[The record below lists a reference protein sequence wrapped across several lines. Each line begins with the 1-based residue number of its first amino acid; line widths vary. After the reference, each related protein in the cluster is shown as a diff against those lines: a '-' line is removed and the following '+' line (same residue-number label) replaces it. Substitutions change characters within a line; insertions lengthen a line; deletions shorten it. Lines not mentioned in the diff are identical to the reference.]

1 MLVEVAVA
9 AVAVALFYFL
19 FTRRPVCHGGTKPGE
34 MRPPIQ
40 VLLDNPGMIEYGCKD
55 PQPGRVTGARFKFF
69 VWLSFTRFGSYFLV
83 PRTKQGII
91 GRMGGIYLPEKPTL
105 YPTPPTPPDMKDYS
119 KPNEKIIRR
128 MLDQQIE
135 QKTSERGFRFPT
147 VADYIRAYK
156 SGTCTPTD
164 IAEAVLKAISDSN
177 KADPP
182 LRAIVDTSR
191 DVVLAMAEASTQRW
205 KTGKTISVLDGIPIA
220 IKGEF
225 RVEPYTF
232 RSGSMFIP
240 EIGKGVSET
249 VIVQKLKDAGAVIIG
264 VANMQEFGLGL
275 LGSNPNKLH
284 LTARNPYNP
293 HHYPGGSSSG
303 PAVSVAA
310 GLCPIA
316 IGTDGGGSIRAPASV
331 CGVVG
336 TKPTNRYIDSTGVLP
351 IVYSVAASGPLCSS
365 VLDTAIALDAIS
377 RETEGDEKRLSLE
390 GLGETSLEGTT
401 VGVYWEF
408 FEHADKEIVRK
419 CKLAVNQLQ
428 SLSATIVEI
437 KIPELEDIRVAHVV
451 TIVSEIASALA
462 VDIDKHFNEFNL
474 ESLLPLGSFNFSAIE
489 YINAQKQRTRAIES
503 LKDIFNKVD
512 IIVTPGTGCV
522 APIIDVST
530 IPLGESDVFS
540 SVRLQR
546 FSFLANLTG
555 IPGVVLPVGYTSGG
569 LPIGLQLMGRWYEE
583 RVLLR
588 VAWALENS
596 GAFPLQKPQV
606 FYDLIEMAKQPHLS
620 V

>member
-9 AVAVALFYFL
+9 AFAAVLFYFL
-19 FTRRPVCHGGTKPGE
+19 FTRKPVCHGGTKPGE
-34 MRPPIQ
+34 RRPPIQ
-40 VLLDNPGMIEYGCKD
+40 VLLDNPEMIEYSCKD
-55 PQPGRVTGARFKFF
+55 LHAPKVAGRAFKFLI
-69 VWLSFTRFGSYFLV
+69 WLSFTPFGRYFLIS
-83 PRTKQGII
+83 RIKKKSNLD
-91 GRMGGIYLPEKPTL
+91 RMGGIYLPEKPTL

-164 IAEAVLKAISDSN
+164 VAETVLKAITDSN

-205 KTGKTISVLDGIPIA
+205 KTGKTISVLDGIPVA
-220 IKGEF
+220 IKGEY
-225 RVEPYTF
+225 RNEPYVFRGGATF
-232 RSGSMFIP
+232 VP
-240 EIGKGVSET
+240 EVAKSVPEAA
-249 VIVQKLKDAGAVIIG
+249 VVRKVKDAGAVIIG
-264 VANMQEFGLGL
+264 VANMQEFGAGT
-275 LGSNPNKLH
+275 LGSNPNKLN

-303 PAVSVAA
+303 PAVNVAA

-316 IGTDGGGSIRAPASV
+316 FGADGGGSIRVPASL
-331 CGVVG
+331 CGIVG
-336 TKPTNRYIDSTGVLP
+336 IKPTNRLIDGTGLLP
-351 IVYSVAASGPLCSS
+351 LAYSVTAPGPLCSS

-428 SLSATIVEI
+428 SLGATIVDI
-437 KIPELEDIRVAHVV
+437 KIPELEDIRVAHMT
-451 TIVSEIASALA
+451 TITSEMASSVAID
-462 VDIDKHFNEFNL
+462 VDKHFYELNL
-474 ESLLPLGSFNFSAIE
+474 ETLLPMAAGYTFSAVG

-503 LKDIFNKVD
+503 LKFLFNKVD
-512 IIVTPGTGCV
+512 VIITPGTACP
-522 APIIDVST
+522 APKIDADAIPMGKSDSVSS
-530 IPLGESDVFS
+530 G
-540 SVRLQR
+540 RLMR

-606 FYDLIEMAKQPHLS
+606 FYDLIEMAKHN
-620 V
+620 

>member
-1 MLVEVAVA
+1 MLVEVTVA
-9 AVAVALFYFL
+9 ASAAVLFYFL

-40 VLLDNPGMIEYGCKD
+40 VLLDNPVMIEYGCKD
-55 PQPGRVTGARFKFF
+55 LHAPKVAGRAFKFLAQI
-69 VWLSFTRFGSYFLV
+69 VYTPFGRYFLLS
-83 PRTKQGII
+83 RIKKKSNLD
-91 GRMGGIYLPEKPTL
+91 RMGGIYLPDKPTL

-128 MLDQQIE
+128 MLGQQIE

-147 VADYIRAYK
+147 VADYIQAYK

-164 IAEAVLKAISDSN
+164 VAEAVLKAITDSN

-205 KTGKTISVLDGIPIA
+205 KTGKTISVLDGIPVA
-220 IKGEF
+220 VKGEF
-225 RVEPYTF
+225 QVEPYLFRGGATF
-232 RSGSMFIP
+232 VPELVKGIP
-240 EIGKGVSET
+240 DSVA
-249 VIVQKLKDAGAVIIG
+249 VQKLKDAGAVIIG
-264 VANMQEFGLGL
+264 VANMQEFGAGT

-293 HHYPGGSSSG
+293 QHYPGGSSSG
-303 PAVSVAA
+303 SAVSVAA
-310 GLCPIA
+310 GLCPISLGA
-316 IGTDGGGSIRAPASV
+316 DGGGSIRIPASL
-331 CGVVG
+331 CGIVG
-336 TKPTNRYIDSTGVLP
+336 IKPTNGLIDSTGILP
-351 IVYSVAASGPLCSS
+351 LLYSASASGPLCSS
-365 VLDTAIALDAIS
+365 VLDTAIALDVIS

-401 VGVYWEF
+401 IGVYWEF
-408 FEHADKEIVRK
+408 FEHADKEIVRR

-428 SLSATIVEI
+428 SLGATIVEI
-437 KIPELEDIRVAHVV
+437 KIPELEDFRVAHLV
-451 TIVSEIASALA
+451 TLMSEFVNSVAID
-462 VDIDKHFNEFNL
+462 VDKHFNELNA
-474 ESLLPLGSFNFSAIE
+474 ETLLPVALGCTLSAVE
-489 YINAQKQRTRAIES
+489 YINAQKQRTRAIKS
-503 LKDIFNKVD
+503 LEYIFEKVD
-512 IIVTPGTGCV
+512 VIVTPATACPGPLIRPAAV
-522 APIIDVST
+522 
-530 IPLGESDVFS
+530 PLGESDTVS
-540 SVRLQR
+540 SGRLMR

-569 LPIGLQLMGRWYEE
+569 LPIGLQLMGGWYEE

-606 FYDLIEMAKQPHLS
+606 FYDLIEMAAQD
-620 V
+620 